1 VVEKRKIG
9 LVVAALF
16 AAGAMTGTAMAAD
29 SSQPAATADYST
41 KQLLLLMDKDQN
53 GKVSRQE
60 FMDFMAT
67 EFDRLDT
74 NKDGELD
81 VNELTKLRV
90 RAVPGPHK

>member
-1 VVEKRKIG
+1 MVVSRKIL
-9 LVVAALF
+9 LVVAALS
-16 AAGAMTGTAMAAD
+16 AAGTMTGTAMAAD
-29 SSQPAATADYST
+29 FDRESAAVDEST

-53 GKVSRQE
+53 GKVSRAE
-60 FMDFMAT
+60 FMNFWAE

-90 RAVPGPHK
+90 RPVPGPHK